1 MLASTTH
8 QSILHFISSHE
19 EHRKADVIYDSSL
32 SKLMIVNWWLEDSEW
47 DLQHLQPLLKQPLT
61 AAVSP
66 IIKTERQIYSSQ

>member
-8 QSILHFISSHE
+8 QSILHFTSSHE
-19 EHRKADVIYDSSL
+19 EHRKAGAVYDSSL
-32 SKLMIVNWWLEDSEW
+32 SKLMTVNWWLEACEW
-47 DLQHLQPLLKQPLT
+47 DLQHLQPVLKQPLT